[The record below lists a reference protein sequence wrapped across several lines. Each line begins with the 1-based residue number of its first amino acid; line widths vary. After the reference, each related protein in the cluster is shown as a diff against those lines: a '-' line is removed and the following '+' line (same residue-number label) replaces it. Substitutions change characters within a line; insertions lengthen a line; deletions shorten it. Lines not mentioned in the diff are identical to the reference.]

1 MNFEVS
7 TERLKLKVLGPES
20 APMVLKFY
28 QKNKDIFE
36 KYEPILGDD
45 FYTIARQKN
54 ILDFEH
60 KNILKLTMMRYWIF
74 NKNNPNEIIG
84 TVSYRNIMRPIYQ
97 SCTIGYKMDRDN
109 MNKGYCSEAIQAT
122 IPMIAS
128 ELGIHRFEA
137 LILPNNDPSIHMVKK
152 LGFNYEGTLRDKII
166 INGARL
172 DHCLYAYLANN

>member
-36 KYEPILGDD
+36 KYEPILGDN

-74 NKNNPNEIIG
+74 NKN
-84 TVSYRNIMRPIYQ
+84 S
-97 SCTIGYKMDRDN
+97 K
-109 MNKGYCSEAIQAT
+109 
-122 IPMIAS
+122 IPLFFFTKSFM
-128 ELGIHRFEA
+128 
-137 LILPNNDPSIHMVKK
+137 
-152 LGFNYEGTLRDKII
+152 GFVD
-166 INGARL
+166 
-172 DHCLYAYLANN
+172 